1 MMTLANNSSC
11 HLFLSFI
18 LLMLRSKSNR
28 LAYRFYQNAQ
38 RRIEAA
44 KQAAAVAAAAGE
56 AAGLPTDQQKAGTA
70 AKETSQ
76 EEITIVVDRDRKDKE
91 RPAVFCTHVKNS
103 TRSENRLQCPKTAGV
118 EMF

>member
-1 MMTLANNSSC
+1 
-11 HLFLSFI
+11 
-18 LLMLRSKSNR
+18 MLRSKSNR

-56 AAGLPTDQQKAGTA
+56 AAGLPTDQQKAGTSA
-70 AKETSQ
+70 RDTSQ

-91 RPAVFCTHVKNS
+91 RPAVFVKP
-103 TRSENRLQCPKTAGV
+103 RWKQE
-118 EMF
+118 

>member
-1 MMTLANNSSC
+1 MMTIAYHSTS
-11 HLFLSFI
+11 HLFFLSLIFF
-18 LLMLRSKSNR
+18 MLRSKSNR

-44 KQAAAVAAAAGE
+44 KQAAAAAAAAGE

-70 AKETSQ
+70 GKDTSQ

-91 RPAVFCTHVKNS
+91 RPAVFCSHVKNRN
-103 TRSENRLQCPKTAGV
+103 RSQNKLQCLKTAGI
-118 EMF
+118 

>member
-1 MMTLANNSSC
+1 MMTIAYHSTS
-11 HLFLSFI
+11 HLFFLSLIFF
-18 LLMLRSKSNR
+18 MLRSKSNR

-56 AAGLPTDQQKAGTA
+56 AAGLPTDQQKGGTA
-70 AKETSQ
+70 ARETSQ

-91 RPAVFCTHVKNS
+91 RPAVFFSHDENTD
-103 TRSENRLQCPKTAGV
+103 RSENKFTMPLNCRN
-118 EMF
+118 

>member
-1 MMTLANNSSC
+1 MMTIAYHFSC
-11 HLFLSFI
+11 HLFLSFTV
-18 LLMLRSKSNR
+18 LMLRSKSNR

-56 AAGLPTDQQKAGTA
+56 AAGLPTDQQKGGTA
-70 AKETSQ
+70 ARETSQ

-91 RPAVFCTHVKNS
+91 RPAVFCSHVKNRN
-103 TRSENRLQCPKTAGV
+103 RSQNKLQCLKTAGI
-118 EMF
+118 